1 MAEAALATEPAGAPT
16 RRLKMAIAGIGQG
29 GGGMLPA
36 MATMPQLQLVA
47 GADINPLTRQRFQAR
62 YPSTRVYPSVAELC
76 LDPEVEAVWVSSPNR
91 FHCEHAVEA
100 LRHGKHV
107 VVEKPMAISLEEAD
121 RMIEAAKAGGVALI
135 AGHTN
140 SFELPVRAM
149 RKVVHS
155 GRLGRL
161 RAVHVWSYTDWML
174 RARTP
179 DELDPTQGGGIPWR
193 QGPHQ
198 IDVVRLLGGGLLR
211 SIRGTTGD
219 WLAERRVA
227 GYYSAFLEF
236 ADGATA
242 TILHDGYGYFST
254 AELFPWAMERRRYSD
269 EQLVQIRQEIRAG
282 TRNEETEKQA
292 FRIGGDRD
300 PNRGGE
306 RTARSESWGP
316 GDLGMVLVTCE
327 RGDIRNS
334 RSGLYLY
341 SDEGRSEIRLAGT
354 WGLGMLEHRA
364 ELEELYAAV
373 VLGKPAYHSGEWGAA
388 TLEACIA
395 MMQSARERRE
405 LPLDR
410 QVAMRDDYD
419 TDLEL
424 PAEQPLTAD
433 DAHG

>member
-1 MAEAALATEPAGAPT
+1 MTQATAGTEAPSALT

-36 MATMPQLQLVA
+36 MAGMPQLQLVA
-47 GADINPLTRQRFQAR
+47 GADINPVTRQRFQER
-62 YPSTRVYPSVAELC
+62 YPDTHVYASVAELC
-76 LDPEVEAVWVSSPNR
+76 ADPEVEAVWVSSPNR
-91 FHCEHAVEA
+91 FHAEHAVEA

-121 RMIEAAKAGGVALI
+121 QMIDAAKANGVTLI

-149 RKVVHS
+149 RKVVNS
-155 GRLGRL
+155 GRLGAL

-179 DELDPTQGGGIPWR
+179 DELDPNQGGGIPWR

-227 GYYSAFLEF
+227 GYYSAFMEF
-236 ADGATA
+236 TGGATA
-242 TILHDGYGYFST
+242 TILHDGYGYFNT
-254 AELFPWAMERRRYSD
+254 AELFPWAMERRRYGD
-269 EQLVQIRQEIRAG
+269 EQLVQIRKEIRSG

-300 PNRGGE
+300 PNRGE
-306 RTARSESWGP
+306 RATRSESWGP

-334 RSGLYLY
+334 RYGLYIY

-354 WGLGMLEHRA
+354 WGIGMLEHRA

-373 VLGKPAYHSGEWGAA
+373 VLGKPVYHSGEWGAA

-395 MMQSARERRE
+395 MIQSAREHRE
-405 LPLDR
+405 IPLQR
-410 QVAMRDDYD
+410 QIAMQDDYD
-419 TDLEL
+419 GELEL
-424 PAEQPLTAD
+424 PPERPVAAD
-433 DAHG
+433 DPHV